1 MRGLKCRNFVA
12 VIDVMEAWL
21 KNDRVDDKWHEY
33 RKLAYELAIRGY
45 DTPAMMDGC
54 RVDEFSSVKIDTI
67 AGGVLQRAIMAAS
80 EIGKIK
86 RRRKCEM
93 LVALADR
100 TTIEVN
106 AKEAAEE
113 WLDPKKVTRGMEK
126 ADEALE
132 KMAISTERP
141 TMMIN
146 DLGQASQTGQ
156 DVQSPL
162 MSKCLLTML
171 EAKKASIPA
180 VRSAIRS
187 WHAFA
192 ATVIMVPLAN
202 TLQPVCSL
210 HVMMWLVCL
219 KNHGTAQNHYWH
231 LVFFVK
237 FMGGGTSW
245 IDDRMELYMK
255 GRKKMKMSDLNIIQ
269 ACHFPY

>member
-1 MRGLKCRNFVA
+1 MKA
-12 VIDVMEAWL
+12 II
-21 KNDRVDDKWHEY
+21 VDDERLA
-33 RKLAYELAIRGY
+33 RKELTSLLENHPEIEI
-45 DTPAMMDGC
+45 MD
-54 RVDEFSSVKIDTI
+54 
-67 AGGVLQRAIMAAS
+67 
-80 EIGKIK
+80 
-86 RRRKCEM
+86 
-93 LVALADR
+93 
-100 TTIEVN
+100 
-106 AKEAAEE
+106 EAAN
-113 WLDPKKVTRGMEK
+113 

-171 EAKKASIPA
+171 EAKKASISA

-192 ATVIMVPLAN
+192 ATVIRVPLTN

-210 HVMMWLVCL
+210 HVMMWLCCL
-219 KNHGTAQNHYWH
+219 KNHGTAQHYYGH

-237 FMGGGTSW
+237 FMGGDTSW
-245 IDDRMELYMK
+245 RDDRMELYMK
-255 GRKKMKMSDLNIIQ
+255 R
-269 ACHFPY
+269 A

>member
-1 MRGLKCRNFVA
+1 
-12 VIDVMEAWL
+12 
-21 KNDRVDDKWHEY
+21 
-33 RKLAYELAIRGY
+33 
-45 DTPAMMDGC
+45 
-54 RVDEFSSVKIDTI
+54 
-67 AGGVLQRAIMAAS
+67 MAAS

-180 VRSAIRS
+180 VRRAIRS

-192 ATVIMVPLAN
+192 ATVIIIPLTN
-202 TLQPVCSL
+202 MLQPVCSL
-210 HVMMWLVCL
+210 HVMMWLCCL
-219 KNHGTAQNHYWH
+219 KNHGTAQ
-231 LVFFVK
+231 K
-237 FMGGGTSW
+237 
-245 IDDRMELYMK
+245 
-255 GRKKMKMSDLNIIQ
+255 
-269 ACHFPY
+269 